1 MMLCDEMNLS
11 DGAIVYRYHLRPETV
26 YLNVTNR
33 CSNSC
38 SFCVRNF
45 TPGLSG
51 YTLWLDREPT
61 ADEVWSRFQDE
72 VKMSDREV
80 VWCGYGEPTMR
91 LDTVID
97 LTERIGK
104 AYPNLKVRL
113 DTDGLA
119 QLRNRNREVA
129 KELRD
134 AGIDSVSISLNAE
147 TEEKY
152 KELCRPS
159 LSGSYKAVLDFAR
172 DCKKYLRQVRLTVVN
187 VQNMDIPRCRSVAE
201 NAGCDF
207 KVRG

>member
-1 MMLCDEMNLS
+1 
-11 DGAIVYRYHLRPETV
+11 
-26 YLNVTNR
+26 
-33 CSNSC
+33 
-38 SFCVRNF
+38 VRNI
-45 TPGLSG
+45 TGGLSG

-72 VKMSDREV
+72 ARSSDREA

-97 LTERIGK
+97 LTKRIRK

-119 QLRNRNREVA
+119 KLRNRTREVA
-129 KELRD
+129 KELND
-134 AGIDSVSISLNAE
+134 AGIDSVSVSLNAE

-152 KELCRPS
+152 EELCRPS
-159 LSGSYKAVLDFAR
+159 LPRAYLAVLDFAE
-172 DCKKYLRQVRLTVVN
+172 DCRRYFAEVRLTVVN
-187 VQNMDIPRCRSVAE
+187 MEDIDIIKCRTIAE
-201 NAGCDF
+201 NLGCDF